1 MVVFYRIFAEGINW
15 GRVAALLCFAYRIV
29 MEVLKEKRGQFA
41 EFVKLIVHHVVRFIR
56 EKIVHWIA
64 ERGGWVSQRGII
76 VTIWF

>member
-1 MVVFYRIFAEGINW
+1 
-15 GRVAALLCFAYRIV
+15 